1 MMQMLD
7 TKRTGKILENC
18 NSSCRI
24 EVAAKTTSK
33 AAQRYDSEIEKEV
46 ANTTSQRAVQI
57 L

>member
-1 MMQMLD
+1 MQMLD
-7 TKRTGKILENC
+7 TKRTGKILGNC

-24 EVAAKTTSK
+24 EVAAKTTSE
-33 AAQRYDSEIEKEV
+33 AAQRYDSEIEKGV